1 MANRDLLADAIAD
14 AKAVKEVAIANAK
27 AALEEAFTP
36 HLKDMLAQKINE
48 IEEIDEVEEISEE
61 SRKERAKVDKYEYEK
76 GKLKGQNK
84 FDKEVSTKIDE
95 TEEMDEGYGK
105 ESMDEEKEMDEEL
118 NLDELL
124 AELELEEAKEMDE
137 AKDEMDEAKEE
148 MDEAKEEVSEESRAE
163 RADVDKY
170 EYEKGKEAGEDDDVD
185 LDDMS
190 EEELKNMIEDVIEDM
205 VNSGELEAGGD
216 AVEMVDAE
224 DEEVDVTVDVTDT
237 EEIELEENARTDAE
251 QEGYKDGFE
260 DAKDDIEAELKK
272 MKVSE
277 ELNEAK
283 EVINHL
289 RSELNE
295 VNLLNSKLLY
305 TNKIF
310 KGKNLTENQKI
321 KVLKAFDKA
330 ETVKEAKNIF
340 EALNENL
347 IAKSVKSNIRES
359 LGMASK
365 SAGVAP
371 KRPLTE
377 NVIQEDA
384 MVARF
389 KKLAGIN

>member
-148 MDEAKEEVSEESRAE
+148 MDEAKEEISEESEAE

-251 QEGYKDGFE
+251 QEGYKDGFK

-310 KGKNLTENQKI
+310 RGKNLTENQKI

-347 IAKSVKSNIRES
+347 VAKSIKSNIRES

-371 KRPLTE
+371 KRPLNE